1 MQSIGLLLLIMNTY
15 KGEIM
20 PRFIIQASEQV
31 FYQEE
36 IEAETQDEAIEKF
49 YDMACGSLEPCD
61 ADNFTID
68 NVEEIGND

>member
-1 MQSIGLLLLIMNTY
+1 
-15 KGEIM
+15 M

-49 YDMACGSLEPCD
+49 YDMSCGSLEPCD

-68 NVEEIGND
+68 KIEEVGDD